1 MTGDP
6 GPRQRKPASVR
17 RREILDAATEEFAA
31 GGLAGSRIESIA
43 ARAEISHPRVV
54 QMFGTKQNL
63 FLESVGSVFD
73 EVSRTFEAT
82 PTSRDGELALTLL
95 GESYLRMLHA
105 RPSLGTVML
114 QAYAASADADVR
126 AVVRERVERLGE
138 LVMRL
143 TGADVDQMRAF
154 LATGL
159 SLTVTAI
166 LELEGPDESVAWG
179 TWLIARTS
187 QPDHHPRER

>member
-1 MTGDP
+1 MTGEP
-6 GPRQRKPASVR
+6 APRQRKPASVR
-17 RREILDAATEEFAA
+17 RREILDAATEEFAS
-31 GGLAGSRIESIA
+31 GGLAGSRIEQIA
-43 ARAEISHPRVV
+43 ARAEVSHPRVV

-73 EVSRTFEAT
+73 EVSRTFEAA
-82 PTSRDGELALTLL
+82 PTSSDGELALTML
-95 GESYLRMLHA
+95 GESYLSLLRA

-166 LELEGPDESVAWG
+166 LELEGPDESLAWG
-179 TWLIARTS
+179 TWLIAKTA
-187 QPDHHPRER
+187 QPDHPRER

>member
-1 MTGDP
+1 MTP
-6 GPRQRKPASVR
+6 EPAPRQRKPASIR

-63 FLESVGSVFD
+63 FLESVGAVFD

-82 PTSRDGELALTLL
+82 PTSRDGELALTRL
-95 GESYLRMLHA
+95 GESYLRMLRA

-138 LVMRL
+138 LVMTL
-143 TGADVDQMRAF
+143 TGADVNQMRAF
-154 LATGL
+154 IATGL

-166 LELEGPDESVAWG
+166 LELEGPDESMAWG
-179 TWLIARTS
+179 AWLIAKTT
-187 QPDHHPRER
+187 QHDQPRER